1 MSHLPTPT
9 LQAKQ
14 KEPIQKTADVA
25 LAAKDLK
32 ETIRKIDGIV
42 AGQVSSEEEE
52 HWKSRIVYTGEV
64 LGVGGFSVVHG
75 AKDTMTGLEYA
86 VKVVNIPPD
95 NACFVRRLIREVGLL
110 KELDHP
116 NIVKLHKCL
125 ETSDRCQLFM
135 ERCQGGELLGLME
148 HIEFSH
154 DGVRWL
160 RFEHVNG
167 GEPVEFTEVDIIY
180 ILHQVLEAVK
190 FCHERNIVHR
200 DLKMENLLLVYFFV
214 VFLIVCICID
224 LYVIIR
230 VITSMILYHIIH
242 KDTECNGLMM
252 RFQAARSELGSSLR
266 AASIMSSELPRS
278 V

>member
-9 LQAKQ
+9 LQAKH
-14 KEPIQKTADVA
+14 KEPIQKSADVA
-25 LAAKDLK
+25 LAARDLK

-52 HWKSRIVYTGEV
+52 WKSRIVYTGEV

-75 AKDTMTGLEYA
+75 AKDTMTGREYA

-154 DGVRWL
+154 DGVRSL
-160 RFEHVNG
+160 RFDHVNG

-180 ILHQVLEAVK
+180 ILHQVLEAVQ

-200 DLKMENLLLVYFFV
+200 DLKMENLLLVYLFV
-214 VFLIVCICID
+214 VYLIVYICID
-224 LYVIIR
+224 LYVII
-230 VITSMILYHIIH
+230 SHHIIICIIVYM
-242 KDTECNGLMM
+242 KT
-252 RFQAARSELGSSLR
+252 
-266 AASIMSSELPRS
+266 RS
-278 V
+278 VMD

>member
-160 RFEHVNG
+160 RFDHVNG

-200 DLKMENLLLVYFFV
+200 DLKMENLLLV
-214 VFLIVCICID
+214 
-224 LYVIIR
+224 
-230 VITSMILYHIIH
+230 
-242 KDTECNGLMM
+242 
-252 RFQAARSELGSSLR
+252 
-266 AASIMSSELPRS
+266 
-278 V
+278 